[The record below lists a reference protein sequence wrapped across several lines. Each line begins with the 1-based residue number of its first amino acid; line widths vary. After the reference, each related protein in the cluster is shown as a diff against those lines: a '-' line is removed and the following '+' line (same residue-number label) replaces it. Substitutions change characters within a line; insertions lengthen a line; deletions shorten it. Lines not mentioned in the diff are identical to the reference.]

1 MGGVAGGIGGESD
14 DDGAID
20 ITSPH
25 DGAAR
30 RTSKGAN
37 NRKIKKKPSGGA
49 QNMNR
54 KVFNNFMSDK

>member
-1 MGGVAGGIGGESD
+1 MGGVAGGINGESD

-20 ITSPH
+20 ISSPH
-25 DGAAR
+25 DAGAR

-37 NRKIKKKPSGGA
+37 RKMKKKPSGGA